1 MTVGRAILG
10 VLGAVLVVVTFRD
23 VIITVVTTRRDRR
36 FSFGRLYVVGTWTAY
51 ATLARRI
58 SDPARRERFLVP
70 FGPVSLVGLL
80 VAWVT
85 LLVLG
90 WGLVWWGLQSH
101 LEGIDSV
108 VSGIY
113 FSGVTFLTVGYGD
126 IVPAGDGSRML
137 VMVEALMGILT
148 TALVIGFLPILFGA
162 YSRREARL
170 LTLDDLEDQ
179 ITARGFLQRY
189 ARGGDLAPL
198 FEEFRSWEGWC
209 ADVYDSH
216 TAYPMLLTFRSR
228 QPGRS
233 WSVGLGVV
241 LEAVSNVLAVVDRS
255 DLGPAESLYRRA
267 VMVLDTVRRHRR
279 VTVPGMPVPAEE
291 VERRFRSVYDA
302 FVADGLP
309 VRPLD
314 EARDRLH
321 ALRADYLPVL
331 LGLSEA
337 MLAPLEFRPNVRPL
351 PVSGH
356 PSDAVS

>member
-1 MTVGRAILG
+1 
-10 VLGAVLVVVTFRD
+10 
-23 VIITVVTTRRDRR
+23 
-36 FSFGRLYVVGTWTAY
+36 
-51 ATLARRI
+51 
-58 SDPARRERFLVP
+58 
-70 FGPVSLVGLL
+70 
-80 VAWVT
+80 
-85 LLVLG
+85 
-90 WGLVWWGLQSH
+90 
-101 LEGIDSV
+101 
-108 VSGIY
+108 
-113 FSGVTFLTVGYGD
+113 
-126 IVPAGDGSRML
+126 
-137 VMVEALMGILT
+137 
-148 TALVIGFLPILFGA
+148 
-162 YSRREARL
+162 
-170 LTLDDLEDQ
+170 
-179 ITARGFLQRY
+179 
-189 ARGGDLAPL
+189 
-198 FEEFRSWEGWC
+198 
-209 ADVYDSH
+209 
-216 TAYPMLLTFRSR
+216 MLLTFRSR